1 MIILQEELAQE
12 FRKEVLESF
21 CLLDIDFPVPV
32 YLTETDNQ
40 VIHDEKIYVSRG
52 FSFDNIN
59 SAPGLSVAEF
69 DLLIDNTDHAF
80 SSILLH
86 GDQRGREVKISL
98 GAVIGGTGPLVDGE
112 VKTATR
118 ANTKISA
125 VDGSAFVDF
134 SESAYL
140 TLPEHRGCKLTITD
154 SAGKKLIGYI
164 KAAGTGET
172 LGANVLTNGDMESFT
187 GWLQK
192 NGALS
197 AETTDKIEG
206 AQSGKFTL
214 TGGIGYFYRSPAWSL
229 DCSYAIDGSIKNLTI
244 GTMYIEVGPAG
255 NRKRIFPPSV
265 PPSTWTEF
273 SGYYTLPTSSGV
285 FVSYAYGLSGNAWLT
300 DNVTIKQVLTPSATG
315 VTITSTADGSTY
327 NWASKEEG
335 FNYNDAN
342 GYTYQIERERSLL
355 VQEFIRGFISSWEL
369 SSDNNVRISVKNEA
383 MLWAKK
389 TLRIHSSSCP
399 WVFKGTECGYS
410 GTATWCDKN
419 YARCGELLNTDNYGG
434 FRFLPSIMEKEIWWG
449 KSRK

>member
-59 SAPGLSVAEF
+59 SAPGLSVAEI

-172 LGANVLTNGDMESFT
+172 LGANVLTDGDMESLT
-187 GWLQK
+187 GWIQIRS
-192 NGALS
+192 ALS

-214 TGGIGYFYRSPAWSL
+214 TDTYGYFYRQPAWSL
-229 DCSYAIDGSIKNLTI
+229 DCLYAIDGFIKNLTI
-244 GTMYIEVGPAG
+244 GTMGIEVGPSG
-255 NRKRIFPPSV
+255 DNKKQIFPLSV

-273 SGYYTLPTSSGV
+273 SGYYTPPTSSV
-285 FVSYAYGLSGNAWLT
+285 FVSGGYGLSGNAWLT
-300 DNVTIKQVLTPSATG
+300 DNVTIKQVLTPSTTG
-315 VTITSTADGSTY
+315 VIITSTPDGTTY
-327 NWASKEEG
+327 NWASKESG
-335 FNYNDAN
+335 FDYNDAS
-342 GYTYQIERERSLL
+342 GYTYAITTR
-355 VQEFIRGFISSWEL
+355 
-369 SSDNNVRISVKNEA
+369 
-383 MLWAKK
+383 
-389 TLRIHSSSCP
+389 
-399 WVFKGTECGYS
+399 
-410 GTATWCDKN
+410 
-419 YARCGELLNTDNYGG
+419 
-434 FRFLPSIMEKEIWWG
+434 
-449 KSRK
+449 

>member
-12 FRKEVLESF
+12 FRKDVLESF
-21 CLLDIDFPVPV
+21 CLLDINFPVPV

-59 SAPGLSVAEF
+59 SAPGLSVAEI
-69 DLLIDNTDHAF
+69 DLLIDNTDQVF
-80 SSILLH
+80 SSILMN

-98 GAVIGGTGPLVDGE
+98 GAAIGGPGAVADGS

-140 TLPEHRGCKLTITD
+140 TLPEHRGCKLTVTD
-154 SAGKKLIGYI
+154 SAGKKLVGYI
-164 KAAGTGET
+164 KAAGLGET
-172 LGANVLTNGDMESFT
+172 LRSDLASGWDFTSGWITGNLNTTIVDSNTFTTTIYGGVGKDLTQVASTLYQVVVQGAVSGGQFQLRDWGGVLYGTNFGT
-187 GWLQK
+187 HYANWK
-192 NGALS
+192 
-197 AETTDKIEG
+197 TTNTRIYLVGSIASTVDIT
-206 AQSGKFTL
+206 TL
-214 TGGIGYFYRSPAWSL
+214 T
-229 DCSYAIDGSIKNLTI
+229 
-244 GTMYIEVGPAG
+244 V
-255 NRKRIFPPSV
+255 
-265 PPSTWTEF
+265 
-273 SGYYTLPTSSGV
+273 
-285 FVSYAYGLSGNAWLT
+285 
-300 DNVTIKQVLTPSATG
+300 KQVLTPAVTG
-315 VTITSTADGSTY
+315 VTITSTADGTTY
-327 NWASKEEG
+327 NWASKEAG
-335 FNYNDAN
+335 FNYNDAS
-342 GYTYQIERERSLL
+342 GYTYKLERERSLL

-369 SSDNNVRISVKNEA
+369 SSDNQVRISVKNEA

-410 GTATWCDKN
+410 GTATWCDRN

-449 KSRK
+449 RQRR

>member
-40 VIHDEKIYVSRG
+40 VIHDEKIYVPRG

-59 SAPGLSVAEF
+59 SAPGLSVAEI

-172 LGANVLTNGDMESFT
+172 LDSELITNGGFDSDTTGWTGRDATIASVAGGQSGNCLEITMTGGSCQIAISNSFT
-187 GWLQK
+187 PLL
-192 NGALS
+192 GALYKIS
-197 AETTDKIEG
+197 GYGKSGTSGNEAFRLSIGGSPIMSVNGTSTASWVKTT
-206 AQSGKFTL
+206 
-214 TGGIGYFYRSPAWSL
+214 GYRTSILSVSTRFYVM
-229 DCSYAIDGSIKNLTI
+229 KNNAVA
-244 GTMYIEVGPAG
+244 GTML
-255 NRKRIFPPSV
+255 F
-265 PPSTWTEF
+265 
-273 SGYYTLPTSSGV
+273 
-285 FVSYAYGLSGNAWLT
+285 
-300 DNVTIKQVLTPSATG
+300 DTISLKQVLTPSTTG
-315 VTITSTADGSTY
+315 VTITSTPDGDTQ
-327 NWASKEEG
+327 NWADIEAG
-335 FNYNDAN
+335 FDFYDAA
-342 GYTYQIERERSLL
+342 GYDWEIIRHGSIPVAGAVISCDLFGRQRIRCRFAEDNLSREL
-355 VQEFIRGFISSWEL
+355 F
-369 SSDNNVRISVKNEA
+369 VRRVYRTGIK
-383 MLWAKK
+383 L
-389 TLRIHSSSCP
+389 
-399 WVFKGTECGYS
+399 KGLKG
-410 GTATWCDKN
+410 
-419 YARCGELLNTDNYGG
+419 
-434 FRFLPSIMEKEIWWG
+434 
-449 KSRK
+449 

>member
-1 MIILQEELAQE
+1 MARWIIIA
-12 FRKEVLESF
+12 
-21 CLLDIDFPVPV
+21 LLFFPNIALGGV
-32 YLTETDNQ
+32 
-40 VIHDEKIYVSRG
+40 YVSGGVDPVEIGRRIAV
-52 FSFDNIN
+52 S
-59 SAPGLSVAEF
+59 SPGVITLASGSV
-69 DLLIDNTDHAF
+69 T
-80 SSILLH
+80 
-86 GDQRGREVKISL
+86 Q
-98 GAVIGGTGPLVDGE
+98 
-112 VKTATR
+112 
-118 ANTKISA
+118 ANMKLSA
-125 VDGSAFVDF
+125 VDGTAFVDF
-134 SESAYL
+134 STANIL
-140 TLPEHRGCKLTITD
+140 TDYVPDRSKLTITD

-187 GWLQK
+187 GWTQTR
-192 NGALS
+192 GALS

-214 TGGIGYFYRSPAWSL
+214 TDTIGYFYRQPAWSL
-229 DCSYAIDGSIKNLTI
+229 DCLYAINGSIKNLTI
-244 GTMYIEVGPAG
+244 GTMYIEVGPNPG
-255 NRKRIFPPSV
+255 NRKQIFPLSV

-273 SGYYTLPTSSGV
+273 SGYYTPPTSSSI
-285 FVSYAYGLSGNAWLT
+285 FLSYAYGLSGNAWLT
-300 DNVTIKQVLTPSATG
+300 DNVTIKQVLTPSTTG

-327 NWASKEEG
+327 NWATKEEG
-335 FNYNDAN
+335 FNYNDAS
-342 GYTYQIERERSLL
+342 GYTYQLERERSLL

>member
-40 VIHDEKIYVSRG
+40 VIHDEKIYVPRG

-59 SAPGLSVAEF
+59 SAPGLSVAEI

-154 SAGKKLIGYI
+154 SAGKKLVGYI

-172 LGANVLTNGDMESFT
+172 LGSEAVPNGTFENTSGWISTTGLIASVAGGQSGNCLQVTENGTEWPGAVAYNIPFGLGKLYKWISGYVKAGTNSTYQMYLVST
-187 GWLQK
+187 YYVGW
-192 NGALS
+192 
-197 AETTDKIEG
+197 ETTQTASSSWVNKANG
-206 AQSGKFTL
+206 YYFTAPFPSPTANFVLRNMAAAGSGK
-214 TGGIGYFYRSPAWSL
+214 
-229 DCSYAIDGSIKNLTI
+229 
-244 GTMYIEVGPAG
+244 TMLFDEM
-255 NRKRIFPPSV
+255 S
-265 PPSTWTEF
+265 
-273 SGYYTLPTSSGV
+273 
-285 FVSYAYGLSGNAWLT
+285 
-300 DNVTIKQVLTPSATG
+300 IKQVLTPSTTG
-315 VTITSTADGSTY
+315 VTITSTPDGDTQ
-327 NWASKEEG
+327 NWADIEAG
-335 FNYNDAN
+335 FDFYDAA
-342 GYTYQIERERSLL
+342 GYDWEIIRHGSIPVAGAVISCDLFGRQRIRCRFAEDNLSREL
-355 VQEFIRGFISSWEL
+355 F
-369 SSDNNVRISVKNEA
+369 VRRVYRTGIK
-383 MLWAKK
+383 L
-389 TLRIHSSSCP
+389 
-399 WVFKGTECGYS
+399 KGLKG
-410 GTATWCDKN
+410 
-419 YARCGELLNTDNYGG
+419 
-434 FRFLPSIMEKEIWWG
+434 
-449 KSRK
+449 